1 MTIWIYATMGR
12 VDDPDDALVE
22 AEPQQDDDG
31 VCWVC
36 GGPTDERHCKIVC
49 LNCGFM
55 RDCSDP

>member
-1 MTIWIYATMGR
+1 M
-12 VDDPDDALVE
+12 DEPDGTPTETEL
-22 AEPQQDDDG
+22 QQDDDS

-36 GGPTDERHCKIVC
+36 SGPTDKRHCKIVC